1 LSKIITEDFFK
12 REKVMG
18 IIKRPN
24 TVKRVFTWFPK
35 RMSSGKLTI
44 GHYYEMTIFKYG
56 ADPRHAFWIQK
67 KYSEK
72 EYFLLKLQG
81 VAEFTLN

>member
-1 LSKIITEDFFK
+1 MSKLITDDFFK
-12 REKVMG
+12 QEKVMG

-44 GHYYEMTIFKYG
+44 GHYYEMIIYKYG
-56 ADPRHAFWIQK
+56 ADPRHAIWIQK

>member
-1 LSKIITEDFFK
+1 MSKLITDDFFK
-12 REKVMG
+12 QEKVMG
-18 IIKRPN
+18 IVKRPN

-44 GHYYEMTIFKYG
+44 GHYYEMTIYKYG

-67 KYSEK
+67 KYSQK

-81 VAEFTLN
+81 IAEFTLN

>member
-1 LSKIITEDFFK
+1 MSDFF
-12 REKVMG
+12 EEIEHMG

-44 GHYYEMTIFKYG
+44 GHYYEMTIYKYG

-72 EYFLLKLQG
+72 EYFLLKLKG
-81 VAEFTLN
+81 VSEFTLN